1 MISIGENIK
10 KLPKK
15 ELSKWVSSQGHRKSQ
30 DWKDVLAELK
40 EKVNVPRTSKKSE
53 KD

>member
-15 ELSKWVSSQGHRKSQ
+15 ELSKWISSQGHRKSQ
-30 DWKDVLAELK
+30 DWKDTLAELK
-40 EKVNVPRTSKKSE
+40 ETLNVPRASKKSKE
-53 KD
+53 D

>member
-15 ELSKWVSSQGHRKSQ
+15 DLKKWVSSQGHRDSK

-40 EKVNVPRTSKKSE
+40 ETLNVPGTSSKSKE
-53 KD
+53 N

>member
-15 ELSKWVSSQGHRKSQ
+15 ELSKWISSQSHRKSQ
-30 DWKDVLAELK
+30 DWKDALAELK
-40 EKVNVPRTSKKSE
+40 EKLNVPRTSKKSKE
-53 KD
+53 D